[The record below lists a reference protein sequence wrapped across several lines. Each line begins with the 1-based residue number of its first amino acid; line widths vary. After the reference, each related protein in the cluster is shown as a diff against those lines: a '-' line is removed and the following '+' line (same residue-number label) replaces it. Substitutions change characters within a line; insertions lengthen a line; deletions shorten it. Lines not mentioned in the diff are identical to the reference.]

1 VKFNDERW
9 AKKARVAT
17 DEHAVLSI
25 LKAALVNSEGRLELA
40 DLEVPKIGKTEI
52 LVKMRACG
60 VCGTDLEKLQ
70 GVRVTPPVLGHEVV
84 GDIEEVGSEVTS
96 YSRGDRVAVHHHVP
110 CGNCFY
116 CRAGDQTMCPDFPKS
131 NLDPCGFAEYFRV
144 PEINVSKGA
153 VFHIP
158 ASMDFEEAAFAE
170 PTGCCIRALNKLGFR
185 PGDNVIVIGA
195 GPAGLTYIQLLRA
208 LGAGLTVAT
217 DLIES
222 RRKWATRFGADATFN
237 PTEENSERSILDAT
251 DGRGVDRVVVASG
264 SGKAIQSSLRLVR
277 KGGRILLFGIP
288 FEGSVLNWDASY
300 MFIREISL
308 IPSYS
313 TTETEM
319 KTALEMME
327 SGRIRPAIMITHR
340 FNLKEIAEAFRAAR
354 NTASS
359 LKVMV
364 KG

>member
-1 VKFNDERW
+1 MKFNDEHW

-17 DEHAVLSI
+17 DEHAVLSV
-25 LKAALVNSEGRLELA
+25 LKAALVNSEGRLELV

-60 VCGTDLEKLQ
+60 ICGTDLEKLQ
-70 GVRVTPPVLGHEVV
+70 GVRVTPPILGHEVV
-84 GDIEEVGSEVTS
+84 GDIEEVGSQVIG

-116 CRAGDQTMCPDFPKS
+116 CKAGDQTMCPDFPKS

-158 ASMDFEEAAFAE
+158 ASMDFEEAALAE
-170 PTGCCIRALNKLGFR
+170 PIGCCIRALNKLGFR

-195 GPAGLTYIQLLRA
+195 GPAGLIYIQLLRA
-208 LGAGLTVAT
+208 LGAGFIVAS

-222 RRKWATRFGADATFN
+222 RLKWATRFGADAIFN
-237 PTEENSERSILDAT
+237 PAQENSERSILDAT
-251 DGRGVDRVVVASG
+251 HGRGVDRVVVASG
-264 SGKAIQSSLRLVR
+264 SNEAIQSSPRLVR
-277 KGGRILLFGIP
+277 KGGGILLFGMP
-288 FEGSVLNWDASY
+288 SEGSVLNWDASY
-300 MFIREISL
+300 IFIREISL

-313 TTETEM
+313 TTESEM
-319 KTALEMME
+319 KAALEMME
-327 SGRIRPAIMITHR
+327 SGRIRLTSMITHR
-340 FNLKEIAEAFRAAR
+340 FNLDKIAEAFRAA
-354 NTASS
+354 NDTALS

>member
-1 VKFNDERW
+1 
-9 AKKARVAT
+9 
-17 DEHAVLSI
+17 
-25 LKAALVNSEGRLELA
+25 LKAALVNSDGRLELA
-40 DLEVPKIGKTEI
+40 DLETPKIGKTEI

-84 GDIEEVGSEVTS
+84 GDIEDVGSEVAG

-116 CRAGDQTMCPDFPKS
+116 CKSGDQTMCADFPRS
-131 NLDPCGFAEYFRV
+131 NLDSCGFAEYFRV

-158 ASMDFEEAAFAE
+158 AIIDYEEAAFAE
-170 PTGCCIRALNKLGFR
+170 PTGCCIRGLNKLGVR
-185 PGDNVIVIGA
+185 PGDDFLIVGA
-195 GPAGLTYIQLLRA
+195 GPAGLTHIQLLRA
-208 LGAGLTVAT
+208 LGARLIFAT
-217 DLIES
+217 DIVES
-222 RRKWATRFGADATFN
+222 RRRWAERFGADATFN
-237 PTEENSERSILDAT
+237 PTQENSERSILDAT
-251 DGRGVDRVVVASG
+251 EGRGFDNVVVASG
-264 SGKAIQSSLRLVR
+264 SSKAIQSSPRLVR

-288 FEGSVLNWDASY
+288 FEGSVLNWDASCV
-300 MFIREISL
+300 FIREISL

-319 KTALEMME
+319 KSALEMME
-327 SGRIRPAIMITHR
+327 SRKIRLTSMITHR
-340 FNLKEIAEAFRAAR
+340 FRLDEIAEAFRAATD
-354 NTASS
+354 TASS

>member
-1 VKFNDERW
+1 MKFNDEHW

-158 ASMDFEEAAFAE
+158 VSMDFEEAAFEFGVINECNLETCVTVANAVGALIATKRGAITALPTRAE
-170 PTGCCIRALNKLGFR
+170 LENFLKQRGVVLP
-185 PGDNVIVIGA
+185 
-195 GPAGLTYIQLLRA
+195 QLRA
-208 LGAGLTVAT
+208 
-217 DLIES
+217 
-222 RRKWATRFGADATFN
+222 
-237 PTEENSERSILDAT
+237 
-251 DGRGVDRVVVASG
+251 
-264 SGKAIQSSLRLVR
+264 
-277 KGGRILLFGIP
+277 
-288 FEGSVLNWDASY
+288 
-300 MFIREISL
+300 
-308 IPSYS
+308 
-313 TTETEM
+313 
-319 KTALEMME
+319 
-327 SGRIRPAIMITHR
+327 
-340 FNLKEIAEAFRAAR
+340 
-354 NTASS
+354 
-359 LKVMV
+359 
-364 KG
+364 